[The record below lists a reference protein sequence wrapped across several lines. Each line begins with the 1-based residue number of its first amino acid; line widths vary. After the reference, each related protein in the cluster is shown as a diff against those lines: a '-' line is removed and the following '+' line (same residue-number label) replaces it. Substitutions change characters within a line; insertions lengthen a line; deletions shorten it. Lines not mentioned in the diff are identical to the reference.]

1 MRLAI
6 KQPKTTLPQEVDGIG
21 RMYNLYIVQVCNCKM
36 YNMLYIGN
44 VLGQHKSEESQTCL
58 MKDIEEIIDLIKKIL
73 VSRAQNMLHIEQF

>member
-1 MRLAI
+1 
-6 KQPKTTLPQEVDGIG
+6 
-21 RMYNLYIVQVCNCKM
+21 M